1 MIDHQRNR
9 EAEQP
14 FEYPTENFQ
23 RFPRRGEESINDL
36 ESYLKGQLVELQKE
50 YHQRAGPIMQQLCKI
65 ESMRPPR
72 PMVIDASMFAP
83 DMLAQLLQNA
93 GE

>member
-14 FEYPTENFQ
+14 FEYPSDGIVV
-23 RFPRRGEESINDL
+23 RFPFHQEGMSDAEAQ
-36 ESYLKGQLVELQKE
+36 LKRQLAELHRE
-50 YHQRAGPIMQQLCKI
+50 YQQRADPIIRQLCKI

-72 PMVIDASMFAP
+72 PMVIDASMIDPA
-83 DMLAQLLQNA
+83 MLAQLQRNT
-93 GE
+93 EK